1 MRQADEFVL
10 SLTELCIVVVGPAD
24 NSGKALKLEGIRLK
38 YLTSFLSLD

>member
-38 YLTSFLSLD
+38 NILEAFSL